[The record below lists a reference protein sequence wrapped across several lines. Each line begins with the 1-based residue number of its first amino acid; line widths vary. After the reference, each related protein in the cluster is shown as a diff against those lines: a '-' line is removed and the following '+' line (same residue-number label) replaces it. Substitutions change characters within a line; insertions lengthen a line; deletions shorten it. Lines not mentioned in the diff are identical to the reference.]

1 MEVGYYLVSRPFPE
15 AKFFSTWFLWY
26 VFLDNTS
33 SKLLLFIFLLD
44 ETEMAQ
50 NNSVFVFVWKTSNN
64 SHGGPNLIIDMNQ
77 VTNLK
82 SLGFYMEKIGN
93 WLGVSTSLWSQY
105 FCNRP
110 FCGRRCCKLVFVSV
124 IAEAD
129 DSPGPTRWS
138 FLLSPPV
145 SLFGEQSFYF
155 LLNRWLLAFI
165 NQLFAIFAE
174 SINDFTV
181 SFQWRKY
188 WLGFKFAKNISD
200 IEIIRRGENSN
211 FGDIF
216 VGYMYT

>member
-1 MEVGYYLVSRPFPE
+1 MIHLDQPDE
-15 AKFFSTWFLWY
+15 AFCFHL
-26 VFLDNTS
+26 
-33 SKLLLFIFLLD
+33 
-44 ETEMAQ
+44 Q
-50 NNSVFVFVWKTSNN
+50 
-64 SHGGPNLIIDMNQ
+64 
-77 VTNLK
+77 
-82 SLGFYMEKIGN
+82 SLCI
-93 WLGVSTSLWSQY
+93 
-105 FCNRP
+105 
-110 FCGRRCCKLVFVSV
+110 
-124 IAEAD
+124 
-129 DSPGPTRWS
+129 
-138 FLLSPPV
+138 
-145 SLFGEQSFYF
+145 GEQSFYF